1 MLTEF
6 HKDLEAAEW
15 AEHLVADTFSS
26 LTAGYKF
33 EWVGDQREYRYKG
46 DIKATSADGR
56 EIFIEVKDD
65 SCIATTRNVLCEEE
79 NYIKDGDYF
88 IKGNMKSETDVYCVV
103 SAAEHKIYVIDFKVL
118 QGIYKRLGTFTIIR
132 HAQ

>member
-1 MLTEF
+1 MLSEF
-6 HKDLEAAEW
+6 YKDLEAAAW

-26 LTAGYKF
+26 LTTGYTF
-33 EWVGDQREYRYKG
+33 EWVGDQKEYRYRG
-46 DIKATSADGR
+46 DIKATAADGR

-65 SCIATTRNVLCEEE
+65 SRIADTRNVLCEEE

-88 IKGNMKSETDVYCVV
+88 IKGNMKSDTDIYCVV
-103 SAAEHKIYVIDFKVL
+103 SAAERKIYVLDFKVL
-118 QGIYKRLGTFTIIR
+118 KKIYKSLGTFNIIR

>member
-1 MLTEF
+1 MLSDF
-6 HKDLEAAEW
+6 YKDLEAAQA

-26 LTAGYKF
+26 LTSGYQF
-33 EWVGDQREYRYKG
+33 EWVGDRKEYRYRG
-46 DIKATSADGR
+46 DIKATAADGR

-65 SCIATTRNVLCEEE
+65 SRIADTRNVLCEEE

-88 IKGNMKSETDVYCVV
+88 IKGNMKSNTDIYCVV
-103 SAAEHKIYVIDFKVL
+103 SAAERKIYVMDFKIL
-118 QGIYKRLGTFTIIR
+118 KSIYKRFGTYTIIR